1 MALLLK
7 LCIYI
12 YIVQRKYAYVVYWK
26 IAGMCCIIC
35 RDSDNTKASV
45 QAAFGLYL
53 KNWLKKTG
61 FSLE

>member
-1 MALLLK
+1 MVQLLK
-7 LCIYI
+7 LCI

-26 IAGMCCIIC
+26 IVRMCCTMC

-53 KNWLKKTG
+53 KNWLKKQV
-61 FSLE
+61 FL